1 MNTEEKESFSLA
13 RELYDIIEILVV
25 AACIVLILYTFA
37 ARLCRVDGGSMDVTL
52 ADGQML
58 VVSNINYTPK
68 YGDIIV
74 FHQTSSGIGLNEPI
88 VKRVIATGGQTIDID
103 FTTWTVTITDKDG
116 TSRVLNEDSYRYLDC
131 GYATRLS
138 DWDYPLYV
146 PEGYLFVMGDNRN
159 NSSDSRS
166 GWVGLV
172 DERRVLGKALVRLTP
187 LSKFGILKTD
197 LGTETE

>member
-1 MNTEEKESFSLA
+1 MKTEEKESFSIA
-13 RELYDIIEILVV
+13 RELYDIVEILVIS
-25 AACIVLILYTFA
+25 ACIVLLLYTFG
-37 ARLCRVDGGSMDVTL
+37 ARLCRVTGESMDVTL

-58 VVSNINYTPK
+58 IVSDINYTPK

-74 FHQTSSGIGLNEPI
+74 FHQTADGIGLNEPV

-103 FTTWTVTITDKDG
+103 FSTWKVTVTDKDG
-116 TSRVLNEDSYRYLDC
+116 TSRVLNEEAYRYLDC
-131 GYATRLS
+131 GYATRYS

-159 NSSDSRS
+159 NSTDSRS

-172 DERRVLGKALVRLTP
+172 DERRLLGKAILRLTP
-187 LSKFGILKTD
+187 LNKFGLLNT
-197 LGTETE
+197 GME